1 MTRDEWVVLPVAGWN
16 EPCKVRRDDIG
27 DYWPEPF
34 PEGEGTRVKRRYI
47 DSMFTVKLPLAE
59 FEALLF
65 APAPA
70 APDEYTRAGMAW
82 AEAEAAW
89 WHSDLG
95 DIERRHRLHRA
106 AKEAGIA
113 FLRLY
118 RERHGG

>member
-1 MTRDEWVVLPVAGWN
+1 MTLPVAGRR

-65 APAPA
+65 GAAPAEDDA
-70 APDEYTRAGMAW
+70 YTRAAVRFAEAW
-82 AEAEAAW
+82 ANEHVDADEYGKA
-89 WHSDLG
+89 
-95 DIERRHRLHRA
+95 R
-106 AKEAGIA
+106 IA
-113 FLRLY
+113 FLALHC
-118 RERHGG
+118 ERGKHGG